1 MNIFWDDDMPTDL
14 NLDHELLINLIERL
28 IKLKITHTR
37 GGADDVAADAEWDE
51 DPLELC

>member
-14 NLDHELLINLIERL
+14 NLDHEVLINLIERL
-28 IKLKITHTR
+28 IKLKITHTW

>member
-28 IKLKITHTR
+28 IKLKITHTWGR
-37 GGADDVAADAEWDE
+37 ADDVAADAEWDE